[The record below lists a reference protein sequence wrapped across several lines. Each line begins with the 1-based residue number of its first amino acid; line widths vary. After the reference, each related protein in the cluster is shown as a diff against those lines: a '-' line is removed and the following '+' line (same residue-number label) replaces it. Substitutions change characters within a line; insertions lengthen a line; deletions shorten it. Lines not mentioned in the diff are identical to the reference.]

1 MFEFIKKMF
10 STGLTILSS
19 VNPLNATPFKCVS
32 MTNQKCKGRPQI
44 VNVNSDS
51 DEQYFIL
58 LVLKQV
64 NAVVVVIISMIQMQ
78 KCVFLMLL
86 KMKQDTQNG
95 MKHVSANVDYM
106 QAFVI
111 IKNVGMMI
119 NVGVNAN
126 N

>member
-1 MFEFIKKMF
+1 MLIVIVM
-10 STGLTILSS
+10 
-19 VNPLNATPFKCVS
+19 S
-32 MTNQKCKGRPQI
+32 M
-44 VNVNSDS
+44 
-51 DEQYFIL
+51 YFIL

-64 NAVVVVIISMIQMQ
+64 NAVVVVIISMIHMQ
-78 KCVFLMLL
+78 KCEFLMLL

-95 MKHVSANVDYM
+95 MKHISVNVDYM

-111 IKNVGMMI
+111 INNVGMMI

>member
-1 MFEFIKKMF
+1 MQDQK
-10 STGLTILSS
+10 LLILILMS
-19 VNPLNATPFKCVS
+19 L
-32 MTNQKCKGRPQI
+32 
-44 VNVNSDS
+44 
-51 DEQYFIL
+51 YFIL

-64 NAVVVVIISMIQMQ
+64 NAVVVVTISMIHMQ
-78 KCVFLMLL
+78 KCEFLMLL

-95 MKHVSANVDYM
+95 MKHISVNVDYM

-111 IKNVGMMI
+111 INNVGMMI